1 MVSGMVVLVR
11 SQVVVLL
18 VSVAWLGAGG
28 KELGMAPGV
37 LIVQAGQ
44 TAGVKGSVEREVR
57 REARR
62 QRLQR
67 PWVHFKRRGWDCG
80 FGAPWEWFKATGR
93 RHLEQ
98 GEVHWAVGLE
108 APSENE
114 GCEVG
119 VPRRVGDSG
128 GVVGTSGVPDVAG
141 LKWPPMSAPSVFEGC
156 FSCLD
161 GGGVSGMCVLGRANS
176 GVRRLVWNSL
186 TGVGDGEMG
195 RAVLELSLPMVL
207 QNTGAVWTS

>member
-1 MVSGMVVLVR
+1 MGLAVTE
-11 SQVVVLL
+11 
-18 VSVAWLGAGG
+18 VAWAT
-28 KELGMAPGV
+28 GV
-37 LIVQAGQ
+37 LIVQGGQ
-44 TAGVKGSVEREVR
+44 TAGVKGFVEREVR

-67 PWVHFKRRGWDCG
+67 LWVHFKGRGWDCG
-80 FGAPWEWFKATGR
+80 FEAPWEWFALIGR
-93 RHLEQ
+93 MQLEQ
-98 GEVHWAVGLE
+98 DVVFWAVGLE

-119 VPRRVGDSG
+119 VPRRIGDGG
-128 GVVGTSGVPDVAG
+128 GVVETSGVPDVAG
-141 LKWPPMSAPSVFEGC
+141 LKWPPMSAPSMFEGC

-176 GVRRLVWNSL
+176 GVRRLVWSCL

-195 RAVLELSLPMVL
+195 RVGLEMSLPMVL